1 MRYYDRISLFAVYQ
15 TSVMS
20 TKKSVSLP
28 LGSPPKLTEDA
39 RSNSAPNACKHENK
53 DNESIL
59 GKKFLP
65 QNKDFLNASLDGSS
79 FYLFDTSTVAGLVT
93 LLSALLNEIWSF
105 F

>member
-1 MRYYDRISLFAVYQ
+1 
-15 TSVMS
+15 MS

-53 DNESIL
+53 DDESIL

-65 QNKDFLNASLDGSS
+65 QNKDFLNTSLDGSS
-79 FYLFDTSTVAGLVT
+79 FYLFEHLQMQVYLLFCQHCLMRSGASFSMYIGL
-93 LLSALLNEIWSF
+93 SF
-105 F
+105 K